1 MVYDVIVVGSG
12 IGGLVTAAILAR
24 EGLHV
29 LVLEK
34 NRQFGG
40 AFQVFSRGRR
50 ILDTGIHYIGGL
62 AEGQNLRRIFSYLN
76 VFHPDDYIRL
86 NEDCF
91 DAIWLGGPF
100 RLYPLAQG
108 FNHFA
113 EVLGEE
119 FPSQKEALKKYV
131 LTLRKVVESSPLFE
145 LKKSAASHLL
155 NPFFAVSAWQFLK
168 ETFSDPV
175 LRRVVAGNSIIY
187 DGRTTSTPLY
197 TYAMVMASYIQ
208 SAWRLRHGGHTV
220 VRRLTSAIR
229 NNGGVLM
236 NYCEVQRIGQTS
248 DSLLVLH
255 TTEGGEFLSRRV
267 VLAVHPYIVN
277 RIVDPALLPRSWQRK
292 KELPESS
299 PSLTVHIALKAHCLP
314 YRNYNVYGNPTGQV
328 WDGALGRPFDHWGMY
343 WFPEPDNLEYT
354 GALSILTYCSWE
366 EFKPWATSQRIL
378 PRRRESRGPDYE
390 NLKNAWAR
398 RALENLPDEL
408 KIPEDSIADITV
420 ATPLTW
426 RDYIGSPTG
435 SMYGILKDYRNPW
448 RSQFL
453 PALGTKGLFF
463 TGQNLN
469 LHGVTGTV
477 LSALVTCGE
486 IVGLDY
492 LLNKIHAQG

>member
-1 MVYDVIVVGSG
+1 MVYDVVVVGSG
-12 IGGLVTAAILAR
+12 IGGLVSAAILAR

-29 LVLEK
+29 LVLEQ

-62 AEGQNLRRIFSYLN
+62 AEGQNLRRIFSYLK
-76 VFHPDDYIRL
+76 VFHPEDYIRL
-86 NEDCF
+86 DEDCF

-100 RLYPLAQG
+100 RLYPIAQG
-108 FNHFA
+108 FDHFA
-113 EVLGEE
+113 EVLTEE
-119 FPSQKEALKKYV
+119 FPAQKEALNKYIS
-131 LTLRKVVESSPLFE
+131 TLRQVVDSSPLFE
-145 LKKSAASHLL
+145 LKNSASSLL
-155 NPFFAVSAWQFLK
+155 QNPYLTISAWRFLE

-187 DGRTTSTPLY
+187 DGRAESTSLY
-197 TYAMVMASYIQ
+197 TYAMAMATYIQ
-208 SAWRLRHGGHTV
+208 SAWRLRHGGHTL

-236 NYCEVQRIGQTS
+236 NYCEVLRISQTS
-248 DSLLVLH
+248 DSLFVFH
-255 TTEGGEFLSRRV
+255 TTEGREFLSFRAL
-267 VLAVHPYIVN
+267 LAVHPSVVY
-277 RIVDPALLPRSWQRK
+277 RILDPALLPRSWQRK

-299 PSLTVHIALKAHCLP
+299 PSLTVHIALKARSLP

-343 WFPEPDNLEYT
+343 WFPEPDNLTYT
-354 GALSILTYCSWE
+354 GAISILTYCPWE
-366 EFKPWATSQRIL
+366 EFKPWASSQRTV
-378 PRRRESRGPDYE
+378 PRQKESRGQDYE
-390 NLKNAWAR
+390 NLKTTWAR
-398 RALENLPDEL
+398 RALENLPEEL
-408 KIPEDSIADITV
+408 RIPEHNIADITV
-420 ATPLTW
+420 TTPLTW

-486 IVGLDY
+486 IIGLDY
-492 LLNKIHAQG
+492 LLDKIHAQS